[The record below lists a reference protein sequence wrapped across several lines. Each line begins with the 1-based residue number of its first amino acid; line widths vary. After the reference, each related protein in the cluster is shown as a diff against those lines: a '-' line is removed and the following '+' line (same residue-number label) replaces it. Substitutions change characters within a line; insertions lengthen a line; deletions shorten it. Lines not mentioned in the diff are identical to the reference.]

1 MAILPILMVSSYQL
15 ARLCYLYLTFNKP
28 LLRNIALSLLL
39 LSVSLRD
46 LVFDN
51 KNYVCVMF
59 QERVPRDFDERLPI
73 ITERELQVILDNA
86 PELRSHLE
94 SASISVSMKDLSG
107 RLGSCITDDDHTDG
121 PSVNNIEA
129 LKSFDKDFSVSQTKI
144 SAMCVDAF
152 TTTEDEDHERIFKF
166 ENRREETVTVLAAN
180 ASEEDCKELAFMS
193 IGQDLAKEKEGSTE
207 TSRKNSSEGESKR
220 NTSMLEDSDIMFK
233 SANEDYVTVYD
244 SDYEK
249 ALRDANVSNQM
260 VVSGTIVELCDHPS
274 LEETSQTLT
283 ITNPSSGS
291 GSQSTEQGSQTD
303 FNEILHLPFQESSKR
318 PSHEESKSA
327 DSSDSKTL
335 GFTLQSIEHLEEHL
349 ALSRKELESSNRKRD
364 SLQTK
369 NKKLIALL
377 KKELGE
383 TRKMLTSTKE
393 MTAKLKTYSEENSVF
408 VLEEVVKLFE
418 IEKCTLSESVSKSI
432 REEYEVEKNQLFD
445 TLQRK
450 ELERDQFRDEIEKLR
465 TEKEIIAIKHKEE
478 IGNLLSA
485 MEDYKIKLEEQ
496 QSMTAKQHESKIRF
510 DEDQQMRFNAIITK
524 LKKEKE
530 QAMNL
535 AHDKLKRIEVE
546 LAQEIEKTRTLKCE
560 NENLLKAKQLE
571 AETFSE
577 REQQITSL
585 LKKAENNLDE
595 MRITSKQKEELFEKR
610 VQEERSRALLML
622 EVERQMWEAEK
633 EREKA
638 DIEEQ
643 PE

>member
-1 MAILPILMVSSYQL
+1 MELLRSFKFFFFQAEDGIRDIGVTGVQTCALPI
-15 ARLCYLYLTFNKP
+15 
-28 LLRNIALSLLL
+28 
-39 LSVSLRD
+39 
-46 LVFDN
+46 
-51 KNYVCVMF
+51 
-59 QERVPRDFDERLPI
+59 
-73 ITERELQVILDNA
+73 
-86 PELRSHLE
+86 
-94 SASISVSMKDLSG
+94 
-107 RLGSCITDDDHTDG
+107 
-121 PSVNNIEA
+121 
-129 LKSFDKDFSVSQTKI
+129 
-144 SAMCVDAF
+144 
-152 TTTEDEDHERIFKF
+152 
-166 ENRREETVTVLAAN
+166 
-180 ASEEDCKELAFMS
+180 
-193 IGQDLAKEKEGSTE
+193 
-207 TSRKNSSEGESKR
+207 
-220 NTSMLEDSDIMFK
+220 
-233 SANEDYVTVYD
+233 
-244 SDYEK
+244 
-249 ALRDANVSNQM
+249 
-260 VVSGTIVELCDHPS
+260 
-274 LEETSQTLT
+274 
-283 ITNPSSGS
+283 
-291 GSQSTEQGSQTD
+291 
-303 FNEILHLPFQESSKR
+303 
-318 PSHEESKSA
+318 
-327 DSSDSKTL
+327 
-335 GFTLQSIEHLEEHL
+335 
-349 ALSRKELESSNRKRD
+349 
-364 SLQTK
+364 
-369 NKKLIALL
+369 
-377 KKELGE
+377 
-383 TRKMLTSTKE
+383 
-393 MTAKLKTYSEENSVF
+393 YSEENSVF